1 VNWRRPGGGPAER
14 GRESTS
20 SMPARSTSSGP
31 ELRFVAPMPVMPR
44 SLLGADTVV
53 TGRLSFNAPTRIDG
67 TLRGEVRATELL
79 VIGEEGFVDGTVRAQ
94 KLVILG
100 KMRGDVRGAEQVEIG
115 PGGQLSGTIE
125 TRSLVVQ
132 EGGQLDGDCR
142 IQPARSNVVELHPA
156 AIVTGDP

>member
-1 VNWRRPGGGPAER
+1 MNWKRPGGGPAQR
-14 GRESTS
+14 GREATNT
-20 SMPARSTSSGP
+20 MPARSTNNP
-31 ELRFVAPMPVMPR
+31 VEPRLVAPTPAMPR

-79 VIGEEGFVDGTVRAQ
+79 VIGEDGFVDGTVRAQ
-94 KLVILG
+94 KLVVLG

-115 PGGQLSGTIE
+115 PGGRLTGTIE

-142 IQPARSNVVELHPA
+142 IQPGRSNVVELHPA
-156 AIVTGDP
+156 SIVTGDA

>member
-1 VNWRRPGGGPAER
+1 MNWRRPGGGPAEH
-14 GRESTS
+14 GRESTKTVVR
-20 SMPARSTSSGP
+20 ANHSGP
-31 ELRFVAPMPVMPR
+31 EPRFVAPTAAMPR

-79 VIGEEGFVDGTVRAQ
+79 VIGEGGFVDGTVRAQ
-94 KLVILG
+94 KLVVLG
-100 KMRGDVRGAEQVEIG
+100 KMRGDVRGADQVEIG
-115 PGGQLSGTIE
+115 PGGQLTGTIE

-142 IQPARSNVVELHPA
+142 IQPARSNVVELHPSS
-156 AIVTGDP
+156 IVTGEA